1 MSKKSLSLSVIACIL
16 ICVFIAGCGR
26 PVLFSECRDSVITV
40 DGKYTDWGNART
52 YYVEKEKVIL
62 NLLNDKDYLY
72 ICIVTRNIDI
82 EARLMDSGLCL
93 WFDPSGKKSR
103 NFGVRFPIGMMTMG
117 MPMEEED
124 KAPREWRGEGD
135 RAYEREGEEDRGA
148 GFEKKLEILEG
159 LQYKLQLVK
168 GPFDKKKAPD
178 SPSKDKPEELSIL
191 QRKQKL
197 AAEIRQHN
205 AEVEKRNKEWAEQQ
219 TSEMFERELE
229 GYKKQEAYH
238 IGVLLV
244 ALGIQKRRW
253 TINLFSTIVFLMVG
267 MLMI

>member
-1 MSKKSLSLSVIACIL
+1 M

-178 SPSKDKPEELSIL
+178 SPSKDKPEEL
-191 QRKQKL
+191 
-197 AAEIRQHN
+197 
-205 AEVEKRNKEWAEQQ
+205 
-219 TSEMFERELE
+219 FLE
-229 GYKKQEAYH
+229 EADK
-238 IGVLLV
+238 
-244 ALGIQKRRW
+244 LGIQARIGRQNGYFVYELKVPLAKSARHPHAIEAKAGESIGLGLEIGKALQLW
-253 TINLFSTIVFLMVG
+253 VTVILSPALH
-267 MLMI
+267 